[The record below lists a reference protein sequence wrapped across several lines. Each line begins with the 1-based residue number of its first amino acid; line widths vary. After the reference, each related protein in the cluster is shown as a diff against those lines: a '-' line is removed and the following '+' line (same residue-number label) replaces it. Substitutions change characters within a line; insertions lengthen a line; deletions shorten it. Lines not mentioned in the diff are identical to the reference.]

1 MAITILVFM
10 ASMGTWW
17 IVPCVGFH
25 LHMRAPC
32 KCNSL
37 SSMRTESAWMN
48 LNEGVSLLQC
58 LTSDI
63 CVYYTDTL
71 PIPHSLLTHSAGK
84 CPPQVSVLSLLL
96 HCVSQH
102 LNTLIGRFVCAI
114 ALSQVFESQKLFNF
128 VWILLRE
135 SFPRGDLTKPWQ
147 LWQWWAVCHHGR
159 SKAPQISHSSKCSL
173 TVRSS
178 FLPGFSATVTKIC
191 W

>member
-71 PIPHSLLTHSAGK
+71 PSPHGLLTHSAGK
-84 CPPQVSVLSLLL
+84 FPPRVFFHFFCTVS
-96 HCVSQH
+96 VSQH
-102 LNTLIGRFVCAI
+102 LNTLIGRFDCAI
-114 ALSQVFESQKLFNF
+114 ALSLWMLKNCLTLFEFRLENHSPEVTSLNLDNCGGEQSLPPWMLNGTFDFSRWRVLFDIA
-128 VWILLRE
+128 ILLPPV
-135 SFPRGDLTKPWQ
+135 F
-147 LWQWWAVCHHGR
+147 
-159 SKAPQISHSSKCSL
+159 
-173 TVRSS
+173 
-178 FLPGFSATVTKIC
+178 
-191 W
+191 